1 MGQPFAIHQL
11 TDTGNSR
18 LIGLLREG
26 EGLQCNGFSHDKEVV
41 SAFSEN
47 VSSESGS
54 ALLH

>member
-11 TDTGNSR
+11 TDAGKSR